1 MTADSLEGIPA
12 VTIMIKG
19 DNRATISNDQGVFSI
34 VVMKGDQIE
43 FTSIGYKPKLVNIP
57 RDLEGN
63 QFSMIQLMV
72 IDTQYLPATIIRPRP
87 TQGTV

>member
-1 MTADSLEGIPA
+1 
-12 VTIMIKG
+12 
-19 DNRATISNDQGVFSI
+19 
-34 VVMKGDQIE
+34 MKGDQVE

-72 IDTQYLPATIIRPRP
+72 TDTQYLPATIIRPRP
-87 TQGTV
+87 YAGTV